1 MTVFVFVGVIHIDCY
16 MTKGAALQMNFV
28 VYKEGYWAL
37 FYVIVG
43 QQRDLHMPRLLS
55 K

>member
-1 MTVFVFVGVIHIDCY
+1 MDCY
-16 MTKGAALQMNFV
+16 VTKEAALQVNFV

-43 QQRDLHMPRLLS
+43 
-55 K
+55 